1 MSGVSAA
8 SDIWSVGCTVIEL
21 LTCVPPYYDLQP
33 MPALFRI
40 VQVWKVS
47 IIFLYLSF
55 LRNCTFAWET
65 VLWKQTQMSLLC
77 NCYMKDVI
85 FHKNHILIALKSGGC
100 VLIVNRMITHL
111 CLNMC
116 HLPLQIFW
124 INVFARWNSL
134 WQWPWKL
141 SICLIHI
148 YIFHLGKCWFQDT
161 VSNCYWWCVKHFT
174 LQANCPR
181 LFSVLIQMWY
191 LLGCKITAW
200 CQNYVESSLDAQF
213 MARSSKFMGEEWA
226 HQVHLF

>member
-47 IIFLYLSF
+47 IVFLYLNF
-55 LRNCTFAWET
+55 LRNCTFAWEM

-85 FHKNHILIALKSGGC
+85 FHKNHILVALKSGGC
-100 VLIVNRMITHL
+100 VLIVDRMITHL

-124 INVFARWNSL
+124 INVFARWNSFWHL
-134 WQWPWKL
+134 PWKL

-161 VSNCYWWCVKHFT
+161 ISNCYWWC
-174 LQANCPR
+174 QAIYSPSK
-181 LFSVLIQMWY
+181 LS
-191 LLGCKITAW
+191 LL
-200 CQNYVESSLDAQF
+200 V
-213 MARSSKFMGEEWA
+213 
-226 HQVHLF
+226 